1 MISNQERLFKFKE
14 SDTVTD
20 TIGGELSILD
30 DDYEYYK
37 QQLENLTNPLSDDYN
52 KYDNE

>member
-1 MISNQERLFKFKE
+1 MSDRLFNFKHNNV
-14 SDTVTD
+14 VTTED
-20 TIGGELSILD
+20 NVEVAVTD

-37 QQLENLTNPLSDDYN
+37 QQLEDLTNPLSDDYN

>member
-1 MISNQERLFKFKE
+1 MNKSKQLYEFKSSNV
-14 SDTVTD
+14 VTTD
-20 TIGGELSILD
+20 EGQELSVLD

-37 QQLENLTNPLSDDYN
+37 QSLEDLTNPLSDDYN